1 MFAYYYSFICFPWWL
16 QKQFMRRGG
25 GEKGAGVEEKTLDL
39 MFVNVKFKYA
49 SILRV
54 EHGAYLYHQQ

>member
-1 MFAYYYSFICFPWWL
+1 
-16 QKQFMRRGG
+16 MRRER
-25 GEKGAGVEEKTLDL
+25 GEKGAGLEEKTLDL